1 MDAPC
6 SSRWSAA
13 CTERLALCAEVFLPG
28 SRIMGFDE
36 EIDQLKS
43 ELRTPAL
50 GNDGI
55 RNATEQLLGKLSQRI
70 QSKRL
75 SFSMGQTDS
84 PTIEITYVPTSEKL
98 AAISVN
104 DDSSIS
110 FQSTFGAD
118 QGDDDFDDV
127 GYFPPFVEYYD
138 EAEFMEEAPEMLKQG
153 IAEYELDQE
162 EENS

>member
-1 MDAPC
+1 
-6 SSRWSAA
+6 
-13 CTERLALCAEVFLPG
+13 
-28 SRIMGFDE
+28 MGFDE

-50 GNDGI
+50 GNEGI
-55 RNATEQLLGKLSQRI
+55 RSATEELLGKLVQQI

-75 SFSMGQTDS
+75 SFAMGQADT
-84 PTIEITYVPTSEKL
+84 PAIEITYLPTGEKL

-104 DDSSIS
+104 DDSSVS
-110 FQSTFGAD
+110 FLSTFGAVPG
-118 QGDDDFDDV
+118 GDDDFDDV

-138 EAEFMEEAPEMLKQG
+138 EGEFMEEAPEMLKQG

-162 EENS
+162 EENG

>member
-1 MDAPC
+1 MD
-6 SSRWSAA
+6 
-13 CTERLALCAEVFLPG
+13 
-28 SRIMGFDE
+28 FDT

-50 GNDGI
+50 GNEGVKT
-55 RNATEQLLGKLSQRI
+55 ATEQLLGKLVQRI
-70 QSKRL
+70 ESKRL
-75 SFSMGQTDS
+75 SFTMPESETPG
-84 PTIEITYVPTSEKL
+84 IEITYLPTGEKL
-98 AAISVN
+98 ATISVN
-104 DDSSIS
+104 DDSSVS

-138 EAEFMEEAPEMLKQG
+138 EAEFMEEAPDMLKQG

>member
-1 MDAPC
+1 
-6 SSRWSAA
+6 
-13 CTERLALCAEVFLPG
+13 
-28 SRIMGFDE
+28 MGFDE

-43 ELRTPAL
+43 ELQTPAL
-50 GNDGI
+50 GNEGVKT
-55 RNATEQLLGKLSQRI
+55 ATEQLLGRLSQRI

-75 SFSMGQTDS
+75 SFALATGDTAPAIDIIYLPSG
-84 PTIEITYVPTSEKL
+84 EKL
-98 AAISVN
+98 ATIRVN

-138 EAEFMEEAPEMLKQG
+138 ETEFMGEAPDMLKQG

-162 EENS
+162 EDNG

>member
-1 MDAPC
+1 MD
-6 SSRWSAA
+6 
-13 CTERLALCAEVFLPG
+13 
-28 SRIMGFDE
+28 FDT
-36 EIDQLKS
+36 EIDHLKS

-50 GNDGI
+50 GNEGVKT
-55 RNATEQLLGKLSQRI
+55 ATEQLLGKLVQRI

-75 SFSMGQTDS
+75 SFAMPETDT
-84 PTIEITYVPTSEKL
+84 PGIEITYLPTGEKL
-98 AAISVN
+98 ATISVN
-104 DDSSIS
+104 DDSSVS

-138 EAEFMEEAPEMLKQG
+138 EAEFMEEAPDMLKQG

-162 EENS
+162 EENG

>member
-1 MDAPC
+1 
-6 SSRWSAA
+6 
-13 CTERLALCAEVFLPG
+13 
-28 SRIMGFDE
+28 MGFDE

-43 ELRTPAL
+43 ELQTPAL
-50 GNDGI
+50 GNEGVKT
-55 RNATEQLLGKLSQRI
+55 ATEQLLGKLSQRI

-75 SFSMGQTDS
+75 AFALAGEDAA
-84 PTIEITYVPTSEKL
+84 PAIDITYVPTGEKL
-98 AAISVN
+98 ATISVN

-138 EAEFMEEAPEMLKQG
+138 ESEFMAEAPDMLKQG

-162 EENS
+162 EDNG

>member
-1 MDAPC
+1 
-6 SSRWSAA
+6 
-13 CTERLALCAEVFLPG
+13 
-28 SRIMGFDE
+28 MGFDD
-36 EIDQLKS
+36 EIDQLKV
-43 ELRTPAL
+43 ELQTPAL
-50 GNDGI
+50 GNEGVKT
-55 RNATEQLLGKLSQRI
+55 ATEQLLGKLSERI

-75 SFSMGQTDS
+75 SFAVAPDDTPG
-84 PTIEITYVPTSEKL
+84 IVVTYVTTGEKL
-98 AAISVN
+98 ATISVN
-104 DDSSIS
+104 DDSSVS

-162 EENS
+162 EENG